1 MTIPRNLSFLAQGAS
16 STGVLSVP
24 YGGTGLTSFTAGYI
38 PYGNGT
44 GALGSNSNLFWDSEN
59 NRLGIGTTSPA
70 NSLNIVADN
79 TPYRGQLSLQTVSAS
94 NFAQISFYDRTT
106 LSAQI
111 YQEYGG
117 SVLNILTS
125 VSSPIAFGTNGTERM
140 RLFPSGGVS
149 IGNTTDP
156 GATNLSV
163 TGTVKAT
170 GGVLLGTS
178 TLALTDY
185 QEGTFTPNQ
194 GGAVTVVGAYSSSG
208 TYTKIG
214 NLVTVTAIQNGA
226 TSIAV
231 AASGQLFTNAPFTV
245 NSSGSRYS
253 GTCALQFTA
262 ACGAIA
268 VGGTTNVYSAGTLSG
283 GATIVTTITYQ
294 V

>member
-1 MTIPRNLSFLAQGAS
+1 MTINRNLSLFAQG
-16 STGVLSVP
+16 T
-24 YGGTGLTSFTAGYI
+24 FT
-38 PYGNGT
+38 
-44 GALGSNSNLFWDSEN
+44 
-59 NRLGIGTTSPA
+59 
-70 NSLNIVADN
+70 
-79 TPYRGQLSLQTVSAS
+79 
-94 NFAQISFYDRTT
+94 
-106 LSAQI
+106 
-111 YQEYGG
+111 
-117 SVLNILTS
+117 
-125 VSSPIAFGTNGTERM
+125 
-140 RLFPSGGVS
+140 SGGVS

-178 TLALTDY
+178 TLSLTDY